1 MENILS
7 YSEFSSKI
15 PESGQSF
22 LLLYREG
29 SEQSV
34 CALRN
39 IGNAFSGSDKPV
51 IFSADVNVVKDI
63 HQVYGIDSVPS
74 LLIFSG
80 SRLINVIKGCQDSE
94 YYNALAQNRLFRSAQ
109 PSSGKAVKNVTVYST
124 PSCSWCN
131 TLKEWL
137 KDKNIKFTDID
148 ISRDQ
153 DAAEDLVR
161 RSGQQGVPQTD
172 INGQIIVGFDQP
184 RLQKLL
190 EIQ

>member
-1 MENILS
+1 M
-7 YSEFSSKI
+7 
-15 PESGQSF
+15 PDSGQSF

-29 SEQSV
+29 SVQSA

-39 IGNAFSGSDKPV
+39 METALSGSGNPR
-51 IFSADVNVVKDI
+51 IFSADVNVAKDI

-74 LLIFSG
+74 LLVFSDG
-80 SRLINVIKGCQDSE
+80 RLVNVIKGCQDSE
-94 YYNALAQNRLFRSAQ
+94 YYTALTRNRLFRSEQA
-109 PSSGKAVKNVTVYST
+109 PEGKSEKNVTVYST

-137 KDKNIKFTDID
+137 RKNNIKFRDID
-148 ISRDQ
+148 ISLDQ
-153 DAAEDLVR
+153 KAAADLVR

-172 INGQIIVGFDQP
+172 INGQIVVGFDQP
-184 RLQKLL
+184 RLKKLL